1 MLCAATRAHHAALS
15 PHITRNC
22 LLMLCLTYHL
32 SAVMARS
39 IRHTFFDVRANK
51 ITFGL
56 PVAVGHHSILE
67 IREAVPGIF
76 DVIIQ
81 SSGTAQDT
89 FKALCTDHTHHGVH
103 LLHFLL
109 RHIWP
114 MICDAL
120 PIAHQDMYSYPVDQ
134 LHHGGLGRGYAANAL
149 SFKECGYWYN
159 IHVRRFGHHLAT
171 PSDTGTHCASASPA
185 PSNNGLHDD
194 AAPDDKHDALCP
206 ATPVDSNGTPLFAP
220 FFPLPR
226 EALPATQRAVYAAH
240 GITNLEDTP
249 DLPLHTTH
257 TPPLSAMH
265 HVSPDATPPLNPD
278 AFGNELAAILDT
290 YHVLDTALLNSAPR
304 APPQTADSAPL
315 HAHPEHPQPPAELPA
330 TCAPAT
336 SPGPASALQ
345 DACHCN
351 TLAKHIVLCSPA
363 CPHVP
368 GFDDSTVLLLPVQTP
383 AIHGL
388 CTSPA
393 PHCNATAVPPAS
405 APWASCTNTVPHR
418 NFILRA
424 PPSPQSNHSS
434 NVEILP
440 SLPRTLTRH
449 TRCTCYG
456 ANPHLSDSNATFNGA
471 SDNLLDLSVSCAPS
485 TRPSTSTRARTPS
498 LDTTV
503 LRTYPPLKCHRQSL
517 QDQSMSMSSSSLS
530 HKHPRTLVPE
540 HESAPLP
547 PPAPAAPCA
556 AEPATP

>member
-1 MLCAATRAHHAALS
+1 MHAHHAAPS
-15 PHITRNC
+15 PHITCNC

-39 IRHTFFDVRANK
+39 IHHAFFDVCANE
-51 ITFGL
+51 IMFGP
-56 PVAVGHHSILE
+56 PVAVGHHLILE

-89 FKALCTDHTHHGVH
+89 FKALCTDCTHHGVH

-109 RHIWP
+109 WHIWP
-114 MICDAL
+114 MIRDAL
-120 PIAHQDMYSYPVDQ
+120 PIACQDVYPYPVDQ

-159 IHVRRFGHHLAT
+159 IRVRRFGHCLVT

-194 AAPDDKHDALCP
+194 AAPDDKHDTLRP

-220 FFPLPR
+220 FFPPPHK
-226 EALPATQRAVYAAH
+226 ALPATQRAVYAAH
-240 GITNLEDTP
+240 GITGLEDTP
-249 DLPLHTTH
+249 DVPLHTAH
-257 TPPLSAMH
+257 TPPLSATH
-265 HVSPDATPPLNPD
+265 RASPDATPPLNPD

-290 YHVLDTALLNSAPR
+290 YHALDTAPLNSTLR
-304 APPQTADSAPL
+304 VPPQTADSALL
-315 HAHPEHPQPPAELPA
+315 HVRPEHPQPPAELPA

-351 TLAKHIVLCSPA
+351 TLAKHIVSCLPA

-368 GFDDSTVLLLPVQTP
+368 SFDDSTVLLLPVQTP

-388 CTSPA
+388 CASSA
-393 PHCNATAVPPAS
+393 PHRNATAVPPAS
-405 APWASCTNTVPHR
+405 APWASRTNTAPHR
-418 NFILRA
+418 DFILRA
-424 PPSPQSNHSS
+424 PPLPQSDHSS

-440 SLPRTLTRH
+440 LPPRTLMCH
-449 TRCTCYG
+449 TCCTCYG
-456 ANPHLSDSNATFNGA
+456 ANPHLSDSDTTFNGA
-471 SDNLLDLSVSCAPS
+471 SDNSSDLSVSRAPS
-485 TRPSTSTRARTPS
+485 TRPSTGTRARTPG

-503 LRTYPPLKCHRQSL
+503 LSTYPPLKHCRQSL
-517 QDQSMSMSSSSLS
+517 QDQPMSMSSSSLS
-530 HKHPRTLVPE
+530 HKRPCTLVPE